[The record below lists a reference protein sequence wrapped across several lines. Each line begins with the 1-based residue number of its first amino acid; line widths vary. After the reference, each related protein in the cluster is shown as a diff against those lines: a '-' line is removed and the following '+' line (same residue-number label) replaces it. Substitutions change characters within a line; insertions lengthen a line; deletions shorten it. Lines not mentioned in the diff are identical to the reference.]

1 MKKFLVMLLLAAML
15 VSSLGIAF
23 AQEQVTVNLWHR
35 WSGKN
40 EEILSQC
47 VTQFEANNPGIN
59 IEITAKA
66 GEYFELLQSM
76 IADAAAGNPK
86 PDIFVGGYN
95 LLNYISNELDP
106 TNVDQLTGDAEALK
120 SLYANFTPEMLAL
133 ANVNDEQIGLPVAVS
148 NMVMY
153 CNMDIFKQ
161 AGLTEAD
168 IPTTWEEV
176 AKVCEIIKSKTP
188 HYGIAIQLPDNWG
201 DQALIFSAGGELLNA
216 DKTRVDF
223 TNEGCIKALKMW
235 QGLYT
240 SGYSPV
246 ATDTEQTSNFNA
258 GGIAM
263 ICTTI
268 MKINTFGEYAK
279 FDLKV
284 AQCPGFEGVDK
295 QLPAGGAAMISFST
309 EDAKKAAVLDFMK
322 YMSSQEGMETFTKT
336 GYLCVTTA
344 QVPMV
349 NGQEAAYTQTQYA
362 RPWECWPGGSVGLEI
377 DARWVSVRNGILMEG
392 KDVVE
397 SLTALEEECNLMLD
411 NI

>member
-1 MKKFLVMLLLAAML
+1 MKKMLVMVLALAL
-15 VSSLGIAF
+15 VLSSFSIAF
-23 AQEQVTVNLWHR
+23 AQEQTTLNLWHR

-40 EEILSQC
+40 EEILNQC
-47 VTQFEANNPGIN
+47 IAQFEAKNPDVN
-59 IEITAKA
+59 IEVTAKA

-95 LLNYISNELDP
+95 LLNYIAKEMEP
-106 TNVDQLTGDAEALK
+106 TNVDALTSDADALK
-120 SLYANFTPEMLAL
+120 ALYANFTPEMLAL
-133 ANVNDEQIGLPVAVS
+133 SNVDGNQIGLPVAVS

-153 CNMDIFKQ
+153 CNMDIFKE

-176 AKVCEIIKSKTP
+176 AKVCETIKKNTK
-188 HYGIAIQLPDNWG
+188 HYGIAVQLPDNWG
-201 DQALIFSAGGELLNA
+201 DQALIFSAGGELLSE

-223 TNEGCIKALKMW
+223 TNEGCVKALKMW
-235 QGLYT
+235 QGLYQN
-240 SGYSPV
+240 GYAPV
-246 ATDTEQTSNFNA
+246 ATDTEQTANFNA
-258 GGIAM
+258 GDIAM

-268 MKINTFGEYAK
+268 MKISTFSENAGFE
-279 FDLKV
+279 LKV
-284 AQCPGFEGVDK
+284 AQCPGYEGLVK

-309 EDAKKAAVLDFMK
+309 EDAKKAAVFKFMQ
-322 YMSSQEGMETFTKT
+322 YMASPEGMETFTKT

-344 QVPMV
+344 DVSKMDSQKP
-349 NGQEAAYTQTQYA
+349 AYEQTQYA

-377 DARWVSVRNGILMEG
+377 DARWLTVRNAILMEG

-397 SLTALEEECNLMLD
+397 SLTALQDECNAMLD
-411 NI
+411 NM

>member
-1 MKKFLVMLLLAAML
+1 MKKLLVL
-15 VSSLGIAF
+15 VIALTMVLSSIGVAS
-23 AQEQVTVNLWHR
+23 AQEQTTLNLWHR
-35 WSGKN
+35 WSGTN
-40 EEILSQC
+40 EEILNQC
-47 VTQFEANNPGIN
+47 VAQFEAKNPGVK

-76 IADAAAGNPK
+76 IADAAAGNEK

-95 LLNYISNELDP
+95 LLNYIANEMDP
-106 TNVDQLTGDAEALK
+106 VNVDQLTGDKAALDA
-120 SLYANFTPEMLAL
+120 LYANFTPEMLAL
-133 ANVNDEQIGLPVAVS
+133 GNVDGEQVGLPVAVS

-168 IPTTWEEV
+168 IPATWEEV
-176 AKVCEIIKSKTP
+176 AKVSETIKSKTS

-201 DQALIFSAGGELLNA
+201 DQALVFSAGGELLSE

-223 TNEGCIKALKMW
+223 TNEGCVKALTMW
-235 QGLYT
+235 QDLYKK
-240 SGYSPV
+240 GYSPV
-246 ATDTEQTSNFNA
+246 ATDTEQTANFNA
-258 GGIAM
+258 GDIAM

-268 MKINTFGEYAK
+268 MKINTFGEHAA
-279 FDLKV
+279 FELKV
-284 AQCPGFEGVDK
+284 AQCPGFEGLKK
-295 QLPAGGAAMISFST
+295 QLPAGGAAMISFSAD
-309 EDAKKAAVLDFMK
+309 DAKKAAAFEFMK
-322 YMSSQEGMETFTKT
+322 YMTSQEGMETFTKT

-349 NGQEAAYTQTQYA
+349 NGQEAAYAQTQYA

-377 DARWVSVRNGILMEG
+377 DARWLTVRNAILMEG

-397 SLTALEEECNLMLD
+397 SLTALQEECNAMLD
-411 NI
+411 NM

>member
-1 MKKFLVMLLLAAML
+1 MKKLLVL
-15 VSSLGIAF
+15 VIALTMVLSSIGVAS
-23 AQEQVTVNLWHR
+23 AQEQTTLNLWHR
-35 WSGKN
+35 WSGTN
-40 EEILSQC
+40 EEILNQC
-47 VTQFEANNPGIN
+47 VAQFEAKNPGIK

-76 IADAAAGNPK
+76 IADAAAGNEK

-95 LLNYISNELDP
+95 LLNYIANEMDP
-106 TNVDQLTGDAEALK
+106 VNVDQLTGDKAALDA
-120 SLYANFTPEMLAL
+120 LYANFTPEMLAL
-133 ANVNDEQIGLPVAVS
+133 GNVDGEQVGLPVAVS

-168 IPTTWEEV
+168 IPATWEEV
-176 AKVCEIIKSKTP
+176 AKVSETIKSKTS

-201 DQALIFSAGGELLNA
+201 DQALVFSAGGELLSE

-223 TNEGCIKALKMW
+223 TNEGCVKALTMW
-235 QGLYT
+235 QDLYKK
-240 SGYSPV
+240 GYSPV
-246 ATDTEQTSNFNA
+246 ATDTEQTANFNA
-258 GGIAM
+258 GDIAM

-268 MKINTFGEYAK
+268 MKINTFGEHAA
-279 FDLKV
+279 FELKV
-284 AQCPGFEGVDK
+284 AQCPGFEGLKK
-295 QLPAGGAAMISFST
+295 QLPAGGAAMISFSAD
-309 EDAKKAAVLDFMK
+309 DAKKAAAFEFMK
-322 YMSSQEGMETFTKT
+322 YMTSQEGMETFTKT

-349 NGQEAAYTQTQYA
+349 NGQEAAYAQTQYA

-377 DARWVSVRNGILMEG
+377 DARWLTVRNAILMEG

-397 SLTALEEECNLMLD
+397 SLTALQEECNAMLD
-411 NI
+411 NM